1 MHQCQHCQEDYVPFI
16 PLMRK
21 RYRTGMH
28 KRALMTNLKID
39 NSELQDIFAY
49 LIFLP
54 PPPEDANLSIT

>member
-54 PPPEDANLSIT
+54 PPP